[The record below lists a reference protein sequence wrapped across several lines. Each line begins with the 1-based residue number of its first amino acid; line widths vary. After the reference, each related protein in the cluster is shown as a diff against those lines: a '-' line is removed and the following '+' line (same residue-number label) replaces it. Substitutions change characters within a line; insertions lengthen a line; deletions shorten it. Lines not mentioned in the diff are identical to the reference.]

1 MNTYYELI
9 QHIKNTFEEDERVN
23 NVVTGDME
31 QWRKD
36 LFTLV
41 HIDVTS
47 APFVSENNT
56 ALVRFVIDVN
66 VLDIRDVNKED
77 VKDRFWHNDNR
88 HDAWN
93 ECLSILNLAR
103 NKFIKDHLRNDI
115 TLVTATDAT
124 RITYAYMNGL
134 DGWQQ
139 TLTIDVPDNFTAV
152 C

>member
-23 NVVTGDME
+23 NVVTGGHE
-31 QWRKD
+31 EYAKD
-36 LFTLV
+36 LFNLV
-41 HIDVTS
+41 RMNVIS

-56 ALVRFVIDVN
+56 SLVRFIIDVE
-66 VLDIRDVNKED
+66 VLDVRDVNPED
-77 VKDRFWHNDNR
+77 FKDRFWKNDNR
-88 HDAWN
+88 HDIWN
-93 ECLSILNLAR
+93 ETLSILNLAR

-115 TLVTATDAT
+115 TLVTATDAEP
-124 RITYAYMNGL
+124 ITYAYMSGV
-134 DGWQQ
+134 DGWEQ